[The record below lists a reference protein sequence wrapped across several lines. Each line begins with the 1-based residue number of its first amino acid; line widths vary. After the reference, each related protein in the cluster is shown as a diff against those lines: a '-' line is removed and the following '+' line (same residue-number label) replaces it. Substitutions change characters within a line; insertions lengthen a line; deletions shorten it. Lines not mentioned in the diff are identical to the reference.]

1 MKISRL
7 SWIPLGW
14 LMMGSAGWAQDH
26 PSVNGLFSDHM
37 GRASLPM
44 TVSIDGK
51 PVLSLEAS
59 QISDKWNTYT
69 TPPFAVAAG
78 AHTLAFTLGEG
89 DSMGLIYHVV
99 IARVPNK
106 QTLK

>member
-1 MKISRL
+1 MA
-7 SWIPLGW
+7 
-14 LMMGSAGWAQDH
+14 GSAGWAQDH

-51 PVLSLEAS
+51 PVLSLDAS

-69 TPPFAVAAG
+69 IPPCVVAAG
-78 AHTLAFTLGEG
+78 LHTLAFTLGEG

-99 IARVPNK
+99 IGEVTMM

>member
-7 SWIPLGW
+7 FCITLGW
-14 LMMGSAGWAQDH
+14 MMAGSAGWAQDH

-37 GRASLPM
+37 GRASPPV

-51 PVLSLEAS
+51 PVLSLETS

-69 TPPFAVAAG
+69 IPPFVVAAG
-78 AHTLAFTLGEG
+78 LHTLAFTLGEG
-89 DSMGLIYHVV
+89 DSMGLIDHVV